1 MEADVI
7 ALRKPSAEVRAP
19 ETANLDVR
27 PLAVEAASTREASA
41 PLHFPEGKTGVL
53 LVNLGT
59 PDATDYWSMR
69 RYLKEFLSDRRV
81 IETPRVLWWPILNL
95 IILSVRPS
103 AKGKDYASIWNTER
117 DESPLRTIT
126 RGQAEKLTAMLRS
139 DCGGNDGRL
148 ADVVVEWGMRYGNP
162 SIRKGIDSLVA
173 QGCDRF
179 LLVPLYPQ
187 YAAATSATVC
197 DKAFEALATM
207 RFQPTMRVAH
217 PYFRSPAYIEALAAS
232 LRQEI
237 AKLSFKPEV
246 LLASFH
252 GVPRE
257 YITKGDPYMAQCIE
271 TWQRLRHAMGLSA
284 NEFRISFQSRFGPAE
299 WLQPYTD
306 ETIKSM
312 AKAGVKSMAVVA
324 PGFAADCLETIE
336 ELGEENRHY
345 FEENGGENFAA
356 LPCLNDSA
364 FGMRVIADVVH
375 RELAGWV

>member
-1 MEADVI
+1 MPADIV
-7 ALRKPSAEVRAP
+7 ALHKPDLIGTGRSSAEAGVPGLGMPRSDMA
-19 ETANLDVR
+19 R
-27 PLAVEAASTREASA
+27 PGAYPR
-41 PLHFPEGKTGVL
+41 PRTGVL

-81 IETPRVLWWPILNL
+81 IETPRLLWWPILNL

-103 AKGKDYASIWNTER
+103 AKGKDYASIWNKAE

-126 RGQAEKLTAMLRS
+126 RAQATKLTGWLRA
-139 DCGGNDGRL
+139 GGLGTAGD
-148 ADVVVEWGMRYGNP
+148 DIVVEWGMRYGNP
-162 SIRKGIDSLVA
+162 SIRQGIESMLA
-173 QGCDRF
+173 QGCDKF

-197 DKAFEALATM
+197 DKAFEALETM

-217 PYFRSPAYIEALAAS
+217 PYFRSQSYIEAMAAS
-232 LRQEI
+232 IRESV
-237 AKLSFKPEV
+237 AKLPFKPEV

-252 GVPRE
+252 GVPQE
-257 YITKGDPYMAQCIE
+257 YVDKGDPYMAQCIE
-271 TWQRLRHAMGLSA
+271 TWQRLRHAMGMDA
-284 NEFRISFQSRFGPAE
+284 NAFRMSFQSRFGPAK

-312 AKAGVKSMAVVA
+312 AKAGVKTMAVVA

-336 ELGEENRHY
+336 ELGEENREY
-345 FEENGGENFAA
+345 FEENGGEHFAA
-356 LPCLNDSA
+356 LPCLNDSDI
-364 FGMRVIADVVH
+364 GMRVLEDLLT
-375 RELAGWV
+375 RELAGWI

>member
-1 MEADVI
+1 MTAEVI
-7 ALRKPSAEVRAP
+7 ALHKPTVAEAMCPVA
-19 ETANLDVR
+19 
-27 PLAVEAASTREASA
+27 A
-41 PLHFPEGKTGVL
+41 PLGFPKAKTGVL

-81 IETPRVLWWPILNL
+81 IETPRLVWWPILNL

-103 AKGKDYASIWNTER
+103 AKGRDYASIWNRER

-126 RGQAEKLTAMLRS
+126 RSQSDKLAAWIGR
-139 DCGGNDGRL
+139 GGLETGGPGSGGH
-148 ADVVVEWGMRYGNP
+148 AVVVEWGMRYGNP
-162 SIRKGIDSLVA
+162 SIKQGINSLVA
-173 QGCDRF
+173 QGCDKF

-197 DKAFEALATM
+197 DKAFEALASM

-217 PYFRSPAYIEALAAS
+217 PYFQSQAYIDAMVRSIRADL
-232 LRQEI
+232 
-237 AKLSFKPEV
+237 AKLDFKPEV

-252 GVPRE
+252 GVPQD
-257 YITKGDPYMAQCIE
+257 YCDLGDPYQAQCIE

-284 NEFRISFQSRFGPAE
+284 DEFRMSFQSRFGPAE

-306 ETIKSM
+306 ETIKGM
-312 AKAGVKSMAVVA
+312 ADAGIRSMAVVA

-336 ELGEENRHY
+336 ELGVENREY
-345 FEENGGENFAA
+345 FVEHGGERFAA
-356 LPCLNDSA
+356 LPCLNDSDI
-364 FGMRVIADVVH
+364 GMTVLEDVVR

>member
-1 MEADVI
+1 MNAEVI
-7 ALRKPSAEVRAP
+7 ALHKPDPALAS
-19 ETANLDVR
+19 
-27 PLAVEAASTREASA
+27 PLASCPVAA
-41 PLHFPEGKTGVL
+41 PLGFPKAKTGVL

-81 IETPRVLWWPILNL
+81 IETPRLVWWPILNL

-103 AKGKDYASIWNTER
+103 AKGRDYASIWNRER

-126 RGQAEKLTAMLRS
+126 RSQSDKLAGWIGH
-139 DCGGNDGRL
+139 GGLGSGGHAR
-148 ADVVVEWGMRYGNP
+148 DVIVEWGMRYGNP
-162 SIRKGIDSLVA
+162 SIKQGINSLVA
-173 QGCDRF
+173 QGCDKF

-197 DKAFEALATM
+197 DKAFEALASM

-217 PYFRSPAYIEALAAS
+217 PYFQSQAYIDAMVRSIRAG
-232 LRQEI
+232 I
-237 AKLSFKPEV
+237 AELDFKPEV

-252 GVPRE
+252 GVPQD
-257 YITKGDPYMAQCIE
+257 YVDLGDPYQGQCIE
-271 TWQRLRHAMGLSA
+271 TWQRLRHAMGLTA
-284 NEFRISFQSRFGPAE
+284 DEFRMSFQSRFGPAE

-312 AKAGVKSMAVVA
+312 ARAGVRSMAVVA

-336 ELGEENRHY
+336 ELGVENREY
-345 FEENGGENFAA
+345 FEEHGGEHFAA
-356 LPCLNDSA
+356 LPCLNDSDI
-364 FGMRVIADVVH
+364 GMTVIEDIVR

>member
-1 MEADVI
+1 MTADVI
-7 ALRKPSAEVRAP
+7 ALHKP
-19 ETANLDVR
+19 ETFD
-27 PLAVEAASTREASA
+27 AASGATSVA
-41 PLHFPEGKTGVL
+41 PAAFPRANTGVL

-81 IETPRVLWWPILNL
+81 IETPRLLWWPILNL

-103 AKGKDYASIWNTER
+103 RKGKDYDSIWNREL

-126 RGQAEKLTAMLRS
+126 RGQADKLTAWL
-139 DCGGNDGRL
+139 DAGGLGAGGREIVI
-148 ADVVVEWGMRYGNP
+148 DWGMRYGNP
-162 SIRKGIDSLVA
+162 SIKQGIESLVA
-173 QGCDRF
+173 QGCDKF

-197 DKAFEALATM
+197 DKAFQALETM

-217 PYFRSPAYIEALAAS
+217 PYFRSQAYVDAIAGS
-232 LRQEI
+232 LREEV
-237 AKLSFKPEV
+237 AKLPFKPEV

-252 GVPRE
+252 GIPQDYVDL
-257 YITKGDPYMAQCIE
+257 GDPYQAQCIE
-271 TWQRLRHAMGLSA
+271 TWQRLRQAMGLSA
-284 NEFRISFQSRFGPAE
+284 NEFRMSFQSRFGPAQ

-312 AKAGVKSMAVVA
+312 AKAGVKSMAVIA

-345 FEENGGENFAA
+345 FLENGGEHFAA
-356 LPCLNDSA
+356 LPCLNDSDN
-364 FGMRVIADVVH
+364 GMRVLQDVLT

>member
-1 MEADVI
+1 MPAELI
-7 ALRKPSAEVRAP
+7 ALHKPEVADPRLEDQTVAAPSAYPRA
-19 ETANLDVR
+19 
-27 PLAVEAASTREASA
+27 
-41 PLHFPEGKTGVL
+41 KTGVL

-81 IETPRVLWWPILNL
+81 IETPRLLWWPILNL

-103 AKGKDYASIWNTER
+103 AKGKDYASIWNRER

-126 RGQAEKLTAMLRS
+126 RAQSEKLAAWLRQ
-139 DCGGNDGRL
+139 GGLG
-148 ADVVVEWGMRYGNP
+148 AAGHEIVVEWGMRYGNP
-162 SIRKGIDSLVA
+162 SIKQGIDSLIA
-173 QGCDRF
+173 QGCDKF

-217 PYFRSPAYIEALAAS
+217 PYFRSQAYIDALARSIRA
-232 LRQEI
+232 EI
-237 AKLSFKPEV
+237 AKLPFKPEV

-252 GVPRE
+252 GVPQD
-257 YITKGDPYMAQCIE
+257 YVDKGDPYQAQCIE
-271 TWQRLRHAMGLSA
+271 TWQRLRRAMGLDA
-284 NEFRISFQSRFGPAE
+284 NAFRMSFQSRFGPAQ
-299 WLQPYTD
+299 WLRPYTD

-312 AKAGVKSMAVVA
+312 AKAGVRSMAVVA

-345 FEENGGENFAA
+345 FLENGGVHFAA
-356 LPCLNDSA
+356 LPCLNDSDI
-364 FGMRVIADVVH
+364 GMTVLEDLVK

>member
-1 MEADVI
+1 MPAEVI
-7 ALRKPSAEVRAP
+7 ALHKEAP
-19 ETANLDVR
+19 
-27 PLAVEAASTREASA
+27 PKGA
-41 PLHFPEGKTGVL
+41 PCAGMAFPQAKTGVL

-103 AKGKDYASIWNTER
+103 AKGKDYASIWNKER

-126 RGQAEKLTAMLRS
+126 RSQADKLAARLSR
-139 DCGGNDGRL
+139 CGFGDGDL
-148 ADVVVEWGMRYGNP
+148 CVEWGMRYGNP
-162 SIRKGIDSLVA
+162 SIRAGIDSLVA

-217 PYFRSPAYIEALAAS
+217 PYYRSQAYIDALARS
-232 LRQEI
+232 VREEV
-237 AKLSFKPEV
+237 AKLPFEPEV

-252 GVPRE
+252 GVPRDYVE
-257 YITKGDPYMAQCIE
+257 KGDPYQAQCIE
-271 TWQRLRHAMGLSA
+271 TWQRLRAAMGMSA
-284 NEFRISFQSRFGPAE
+284 NEFRVSFQSRFGPAE

-306 ETIKSM
+306 ETIKGM
-312 AKAGVKSMAVVA
+312 ARAGVTSMAVVA

-345 FEENGGENFAA
+345 FLENGGQRFAA
-356 LPCLNDSA
+356 LPCLNDSDA
-364 FGMRVIADVVH
+364 GMLVIEDVVR